1 MAREGGGGGGGGEGG
16 EDAGQGQKNK
26 FADLYASEN
35 LMLQSPSCPNST

>member
-1 MAREGGGGGGGGEGG
+1 MAREGGGGGEGG

-26 FADLYASEN
+26 FADPYASEN